1 MNREE
6 IISARIERHG
16 LTSPLPDESGYQELF
31 RLLQPV
37 STLHNTCPGAPPS
50 LSPRT
55 TFDDREVTAR
65 MRRNRELVKGRF
77 LGDGIGYV
85 LARELELYANAFRK
99 PVKGFS
105 ENQQRVMDALR
116 GCGPLA
122 PRLIKEET
130 GLLNKEIM
138 PALHRLQK
146 AFLVFEDQSES
157 DWERPWCLFEEE
169 WPDIVLTD
177 ERRLAASTEVV
188 TRFLRANVFATLA
201 QIKDWSRLPV
211 RFIKEVTAQ
220 MLEQGSIAE
229 VSVDGLGDGY
239 VLREDLS
246 LRGSDAKMSVLM
258 LHKADPLVKTHATEL
273 KAHFGHEETLQYLLV
288 DGELKGAVIGHWRIG
303 PHDVEDI
310 ELLLPLK
317 ECRRRRKAI
326 LSAVAQVYTP
336 PRSRILNYCG
346 HEVAEHSGG
355 IT

>member
-1 MNREE
+1 MNRKDV
-6 IISARIERHG
+6 ISARLERHC
-16 LTSPLPDESGYQELF
+16 LTAPLPDENGYLELF

-37 STLHNTCPGAPPS
+37 STMHNTCPGAPPS

-55 TFDDREVTAR
+55 TFDDKEVTAR

-177 ERRLAASTEVV
+177 DRRMAASTEVV
-188 TRFLRANVFATLA
+188 TRFLRANVFATMA

-239 VLREDLS
+239 VLREELS

-273 KAHFGHEETLQYLLV
+273 KAHFGHKETLQYLLV
-288 DGELKGAVIGHWRIG
+288 DGELKGSVIGHWRIG

-310 ELLLPLK
+310 SLLLPPK
-317 ECRRRRKAI
+317 ECRRRRQAV
-326 LSAVAQVYTP
+326 LSAVAQLYAP

-346 HEVAEHSGG
+346 EKTA
-355 IT
+355 